1 MLPALALHVSALYP
15 RFVPHPHAPHRSPTP
30 GLVLGLIITL
40 AAVVAYSGYIIGQ
53 ISGLRELQNKLV
65 DRNRKDSLQL
75 LRIQND
81 LNTLALA
88 MRDMLDN
95 NEPYPLTAWTAQFQ
109 RVRADLND
117 AMAKEEQVAVA
128 DRTPE
133 QRQYLKNSMA
143 QFWDA
148 VDRTFALAANGKPG
162 EARTQIQLSLQAR
175 QAALSTAVARLLVQ
189 NNESEEQAAERIAEI
204 YNRVQRQVYLFLTL
218 TLVAILLTGLYS
230 IRSNRQLFAQ
240 LAALSAQRSEL
251 AQKLIS
257 TQESTLRHISREL
270 HDEFGQILTAV
281 GAMLSRAGN
290 QVPEGSVLRVELREV
305 AEIAQSALDKVRS
318 LSQAL
323 HPVMLDETGLEST
336 LDWYL
341 PVVERQAGI
350 HISYEK
356 SGTAYPVDGN
366 AAIHVYRIVQEAL
379 NNVTRHSGAREAWVR
394 LRYSAQDPG
403 TGSGRSRQRIRGAVR
418 AAGNWAGGD
427 AGACATVGRRDRV
440 CAAGAQRYSGSIDGP
455 ARENG
460 RKIGREAGV
469 ACRIKFLSCWWTTI
483 AWCGADSGAFW
494 KTSPTSR

>member
-1 MLPALALHVSALYP
+1 M
-15 RFVPHPHAPHRSPTP
+15 
-30 GLVLGLIITL
+30 GLIITL
-40 AAVVAYSGYIIGQ
+40 AAVVAYSGYITRQ
-53 ISGLRELQNKLV
+53 ISGLRRLQNNLV

-95 NEPYPLTAWTAQFQ
+95 NEPYPLTAWTAQFE
-109 RVRADLND
+109 RVRSDLND
-117 AMAKEEQVAVA
+117 ALTKEEEVAVA

-133 QRQYLKNSMA
+133 QRQYLKDSMA

-148 VDRTFALAANGKPG
+148 VDRTFALAANGKAG

-189 NNESEEQAAERIAEI
+189 NNESEDQAAQRIADI
-204 YNRVQRQVYLFLTL
+204 YDRVQRQVYLFLTL

-230 IRSNRQLFAQ
+230 IRSNRRLFAQ

-270 HDEFGQILTAV
+270 HDEFGQILTAM

-290 QVPEGSVLRVELREV
+290 QAPEGSPLRAELREV
-305 AEIAQSALDKVRS
+305 AEIAQTTLDKVRS

-356 SGTAYPVDGN
+356 SGARLSRGWKCCYSCISRGAGSPEQCDSPFRRRGSLG
-366 AAIHVYRIVQEAL
+366 AFAIFAP
-379 NNVTRHSGAREAWVR
+379 
-394 LRYSAQDPG
+394 DPG
-403 TGSGRSRQRIRGAVR
+403 VGSGRSWQRLCGAVGE
-418 AAGNWAGGD
+418 AGNRAGGH
-427 AGACATVGRRDRV
+427 AGACRTAGRTDRIFP
-440 CAAGAQRYSGSIDGP
+440 AGAEWHSGPIDCASRAIG
-455 ARENG
+455 RENG
-460 RKIGREAGV
+460 REDGE
-469 ACRIKFLSCWWTTI
+469 
-483 AWCGADSGAFW
+483 SG
-494 KTSPTSR
+494 